1 MTQRA
6 SRLIL
11 VSSKAQISHFP
22 NHLEWSKH
30 LLSQV
35 IILSYL
41 QNKPM
46 RLGSLLH
53 STDADGE
60 AQ

>member
-1 MTQRA
+1 MTQQA

-11 VSSKAQISHFP
+11 VSSKAQISHFL
-22 NHLEWSKH
+22 NHLEWSM
-30 LLSQV
+30 LSQV